1 MIKYKKWR
9 DFIMKEKN
17 TKGKELLKILQENYE
32 IETAQ
37 DISSALKDMFKDA
50 LQEMMNAEFDAS
62 MGYSKYDK
70 KSEKTNYRNG
80 STKKNLKS
88 EFGSF
93 EFETPR
99 DRNGEFDP
107 KIVPKSKRDVSGI
120 EDKIISLYGR
130 GLTTREINEQIQ
142 DLYGIEVSATMVSNI
157 TDQIIPEIKEWQE
170 RPLEDVYPFVF
181 IDAVHFS
188 VREDNRVVK
197 KAAYVVLGIDS
208 NGYKSVLGI
217 YIGENESA
225 KYWLGV
231 LNDLKDRG
239 IKDILIMCS
248 DNLTGIKEAINA
260 AFPNTVQQRCIVHMI
275 RNSVKYVN
283 YKDLKAFTSDLKLIY
298 TSKNEKEAYEKL
310 QEVKEKW
317 KDKYASAFKIW
328 ESNWDAICPFFQFSA
343 DIRKIMYTT
352 NTIESLNRQF
362 RKYTKTKSVFPTD
375 MSLLKCLYL
384 SVQNIEKKW
393 YVPYRNWGPILSEL
407 SIMFDGR
414 I

>member
-1 MIKYKKWR
+1 
-9 DFIMKEKN
+9 MKEN
-17 TKGKELLKILQENYE
+17 NKGKEILKLLQENYD
-32 IETAQ
+32 INTAQ
-37 DISSALKDMFKDA
+37 DLSSALKDMFKGA
-50 LQEMMNAEFDAS
+50 LQEMMNAEFDSS

-80 STKKNLKS
+80 TTKKKLKS
-88 EFGSF
+88 EFGEF

-99 DRNGEFDP
+99 DRNGEFEP
-107 KIVPKSKRDVSGI
+107 QIVPKNTRDVSGI

-157 TDQIIPEIKEWQE
+157 TDQIIPQIKEWQE
-170 RPLEDVYPFVF
+170 RPLDDIYPFVF

-197 KAAYVVLGIDS
+197 KAAYIVLGINS
-208 NGYKSVLGI
+208 EGFKEILGI
-217 YIGENESA
+217 WIGENESA

-231 LNDLKDRG
+231 LNEIKGRG
-239 IKDILIMCS
+239 VKDILIICS
-248 DNLTGIKEAINA
+248 DNLTGIKDAITT

-283 YKDLKAFTSDLKLIY
+283 YKDLKEFTKDLKLIY
-298 TSKNEKEAYEKL
+298 TSTNEKKAYETL
-310 QEVKEKW
+310 QEIKNKW
-317 KDKYASAFKIW
+317 KDKYLTSFKTW
-328 ESNWDAICPFFQFSA
+328 EENWDAICPFFQFS
-343 DIRKIMYTT
+343 DYIRKIMYTT

-384 SVQNIEKKW
+384 STQNISKKW
-393 YVPYRNWGPILSEL
+393 DQAYRNWGTILSEL

>member
-1 MIKYKKWR
+1 MS
-9 DFIMKEKN
+9 KEKN
-17 TKGKELLKILQENYE
+17 TKGLEILKLLQENYE
-32 IETAQ
+32 IETAK
-37 DISSALKDMFKDA
+37 DLSSALKDMFKDA

-70 KSEKTNYRNG
+70 DKEKTNYRNG
-80 STKKNLKS
+80 TTKKVLKS
-88 EFGSF
+88 EFGTF
-93 EFETPR
+93 DFETPR
-99 DRNGEFDP
+99 DRNGEFEP
-107 KIVPKSKRDVSGI
+107 KIVPKNKRDVSGI

-157 TDQIIPEIKEWQE
+157 TDQIIPEIKEWQN
-170 RPLEDVYPFVF
+170 RPLDDVYPFVF

-188 VREDNRVVK
+188 VREENRVVK
-197 KAAYVVLGIDS
+197 KAAYIVLGI
-208 NGYKSVLGI
+208 NKEGFKEILGI
-217 YIGENESA
+217 WIGENESA
-225 KYWLGV
+225 KFWLGV
-231 LNDLKDRG
+231 LNELKQRG
-239 IKDILIMCS
+239 IQDILIMCS
-248 DNLTGIKEAINA
+248 DNLTGIKQAIDT

-275 RNSVKYVN
+275 RNSVKYVS
-283 YKDLKAFTSDLKLIY
+283 YKDLRTFTSDLKTIY
-298 TSKNEKEAYEKL
+298 TSSNEKEAYEKL

-317 KDKYASAFKIW
+317 SDKYASAFKTW
-328 ESNWDAICPFFQFSA
+328 EDNWDAICPFFQFSEP
-343 DIRKIMYTT
+343 IRKIMYTT

-384 SVQNIEKKW
+384 STKNISKKW
-393 YVPYRNWGPILSEL
+393 DQSYRNWGPILSEL

>member
-1 MIKYKKWR
+1 
-9 DFIMKEKN
+9 MKAN
-17 TKGKELLKILQENYE
+17 NQGKEILKLLQENYD
-32 IETAQ
+32 IKSAQ
-37 DISSALKDMFKDA
+37 DLSGALKDMFKGA
-50 LQEMMNAEFDAS
+50 LQEMMNAEFDSS

-80 STKKNLKS
+80 STKKTLKS
-88 EFGSF
+88 EFGEF

-99 DRNGEFDP
+99 DRNGEFEP
-107 KIVPKSKRDVSGI
+107 QIVPKNTRDVSGI

-170 RPLEDVYPFVF
+170 RPLDEVYPFVF

-197 KAAYVVLGIDS
+197 KAAYIVLGITAE
-208 NGYKSVLGI
+208 GFKEILGI
-217 YIGENESA
+217 WIGENESA

-231 LNDLKDRG
+231 LNELKQRG
-239 IKDILIMCS
+239 VKDILVMCS
-248 DNLTGIKEAINA
+248 DNLTGIKDAINT
-260 AFPNTVQQRCIVHMI
+260 AFPNTIQQRCIVHMI

-283 YKDLKAFTSDLKLIY
+283 YKDLKEFTKDLRQIY
-298 TSKNEKEAYEKL
+298 TSQNEKKAYEKL
-310 QEVKEKW
+310 QEVKNKW
-317 KDKYASAFKIW
+317 KDKYLVSFKTW
-328 ESNWDAICPFFQFSA
+328 EENWDAICPFFQFS
-343 DIRKIMYTT
+343 DLVRKIMYTT

-384 SVQNIEKKW
+384 STKNISKKW
-393 YVPYRNWGPILSEL
+393 DQSYRNWGTILSEL

>member
-1 MIKYKKWR
+1 
-9 DFIMKEKN
+9 MKEN
-17 TKGKELLKILQENYE
+17 NQGKEILKLLQENYD
-32 IETAQ
+32 IKTAQ
-37 DISSALKDMFKDA
+37 DLSGALKDMFKGA

-80 STKKNLKS
+80 TTKKKLKS
-88 EFGSF
+88 EFGEF
-93 EFETPR
+93 DFETPR
-99 DRNGEFDP
+99 DRNGEFEP
-107 KIVPKSKRDVSGI
+107 KIVPKNTRDVSGI

-170 RPLEDVYPFVF
+170 RPLDSVYPFVF

-188 VREDNRVVK
+188 VREDNHVVK
-197 KAAYVVLGIDS
+197 KAAYIVLGINS
-208 NGYKSVLGI
+208 EGFKEILGI
-217 YIGENESA
+217 WIGENESA

-231 LNDLKDRG
+231 LNELKQRG
-239 IKDILIMCS
+239 VKDILILCS
-248 DNLTGIKEAINA
+248 DNLTGIKDAINTA
-260 AFPNTVQQRCIVHMI
+260 YPNTVQQRCIVHMI

-283 YKDLKAFTSDLKLIY
+283 YKDLKEFTKDLKQIY
-298 TSKNEKEAYEKL
+298 TSSSEKKGYDKL
-310 QEVKEKW
+310 QEIKNKW
-317 KDKYASAFKIW
+317 KDKYLVSFKTW
-328 ESNWDAICPFFQFSA
+328 EENWDAICPFFQFSEH
-343 DIRKIMYTT
+343 IRKIMYTT

-384 SVQNIEKKW
+384 STKNISKKW
-393 YVPYRNWGPILSEL
+393 DQVYRNWGTILSEL

>member
-1 MIKYKKWR
+1 
-9 DFIMKEKN
+9 MKEN
-17 TKGKELLKILQENYE
+17 NKGKEILKLLQENYD
-32 IETAQ
+32 INTAQ
-37 DISSALKDMFKDA
+37 DLSSALKDMFKGA
-50 LQEMMNAEFDAS
+50 LQEMMNAEFDSS

-80 STKKNLKS
+80 TTKKKLKS
-88 EFGSF
+88 EFGEF

-99 DRNGEFDP
+99 DRNGEFEP
-107 KIVPKSKRDVSGI
+107 QIVPKNTRDVSGI

-157 TDQIIPEIKEWQE
+157 TDQIIPQIKEWQE
-170 RPLEDVYPFVF
+170 RPLDEVYPFVF

-197 KAAYVVLGIDS
+197 KAAYIVLGINS
-208 NGYKSVLGI
+208 EGFKEILGI
-217 YIGENESA
+217 WIGENESA

-231 LNDLKDRG
+231 LNEIKGRG
-239 IKDILIMCS
+239 VKDILIICS
-248 DNLTGIKEAINA
+248 DNLTGIKDAITT

-283 YKDLKAFTSDLKLIY
+283 YKDLKEFTKDLKLIY
-298 TSKNEKEAYEKL
+298 TSTNEKKAYETL
-310 QEVKEKW
+310 QEIKNKW
-317 KDKYASAFKIW
+317 KDKYLTSFKTW
-328 ESNWDAICPFFQFSA
+328 EENWDAICPFFQFS
-343 DIRKIMYTT
+343 DYIRKIMYTT

-384 SVQNIEKKW
+384 STQNISKKW
-393 YVPYRNWGPILSEL
+393 NQAYRNWGTILSEL

>member
-1 MIKYKKWR
+1 
-9 DFIMKEKN
+9 MKEN
-17 TKGKELLKILQENYE
+17 NKGKEILKLLQDNYD
-32 IETAQ
+32 IQSAQ
-37 DISSALKDMFKDA
+37 DLSSALKDMFKGA
-50 LQEMMNAEFDAS
+50 LQEMMNAEFDTS

-70 KSEKTNYRNG
+70 TIEKSNYRNG

-88 EFGSF
+88 EFGEF
-93 EFETPR
+93 EFETLR
-99 DRNGEFDP
+99 DRKGEFEP
-107 KIVPKSKRDVSGI
+107 KIVPKNKRDVSGI

-170 RPLEDVYPFVF
+170 RPLDEVYPFVF

-197 KAAYVVLGIDS
+197 KAAYIVLGINSD
-208 NGYKSVLGI
+208 GFKEILGI
-217 YIGENESA
+217 WIGENESA

-231 LNDLKDRG
+231 LNELKQRG
-239 IKDILIMCS
+239 VKDILIICS
-248 DNLTGIKEAINA
+248 DNLTGIKDAINT
-260 AFPNTVQQRCIVHMI
+260 AFPNTIQQRCIVHMI

-283 YKDLKAFTSDLKLIY
+283 YKDLKEFTKDLKLIY
-298 TSKNEKEAYEKL
+298 TSANEKKAFEKL
-310 QEVKEKW
+310 QEVKNKW
-317 KDKYASAFKIW
+317 KDKYLTSFKTW
-328 ESNWDAICPFFQFSA
+328 EENWDAICPFFQFS
-343 DIRKIMYTT
+343 DHIRKIMYTT

-384 SVQNIEKKW
+384 STKNISKKW
-393 YVPYRNWGPILSEL
+393 DQAYRNWGTILSEL

>member
-1 MIKYKKWR
+1 
-9 DFIMKEKN
+9 MKEN
-17 TKGKELLKILQENYE
+17 NQGKEILKLLQDKYDIR
-32 IETAQ
+32 TAQ
-37 DISSALKDMFKDA
+37 DLSGALKDMFKGA
-50 LQEMMNAEFDAS
+50 LQEMMNAEFDSS

-80 STKKNLKS
+80 STKKTLKS
-88 EFGSF
+88 EFGTF

-99 DRNGEFDP
+99 DRNGEFEP
-107 KIVPKSKRDVSGI
+107 QIVPKNTRDISGI

-170 RPLEDVYPFVF
+170 RPLDDVYPFVF

-188 VREDNRVVK
+188 VREDNRVIK
-197 KAAYVVLGIDS
+197 KAAYIVLGINKD
-208 NGYKSVLGI
+208 GFKEILGI
-217 YIGENESA
+217 WIGENESA

-231 LNDLKDRG
+231 LNELKQRG

-248 DNLTGIKEAINA
+248 DNLTGIKEAINT
-260 AFPNTVQQRCIVHMI
+260 AFPNTIQQRCIVHMI

-283 YKDLKAFTSDLKLIY
+283 YKDLKEFTKDLRQIY
-298 TSKNEKEAYEKL
+298 TSQNEKKGYEKL
-310 QEVKEKW
+310 QEIKNKW
-317 KDKYASAFKIW
+317 KDKYLISFKTW
-328 ESNWDAICPFFQFSA
+328 EENWDAICPFFQFS
-343 DIRKIMYTT
+343 DLVRKIMYTT

-384 SVQNIEKKW
+384 STKNISKKW
-393 YVPYRNWGPILSEL
+393 DQAYRNWGTILSEL